1 MNRYQFS
8 FQEWDDLQSSLP
20 CKVKRNYR
28 VKLVNHIQETAQG
41 RLSVAREPDRDG
53 RPLQA
58 ETSFTVAPVGTS
70 DRAPELA
77 APSGT
82 GEHLLVATA
91 FWDGK
96 PWSPTISLR
105 KVTIVATDPALE

>member
-70 DRAPELA
+70 DRALELA
-77 APSGT
+77 ALPERESTYWSPRPSGT
-82 GEHLLVATA
+82 GNH
-91 FWDGK
+91 G
-96 PWSPTISLR
+96 PPRSPYAR
-105 KVTIVATDPALE
+105 